1 MMKKTKSTSKKRVQ
15 IICLTVFFL
24 ASFAG
29 PCSEPIVTNS
39 YEFINHDSIRVSSP
53 ECERLIFTSFGSRYV
68 ASKNYR
74 LQDLTLTPDI
84 DSRIYYRDAPYL
96 SQDGSRLVYASD
108 CYRTGL
114 WPFAKRNFEI
124 FTSNMDGTD
133 VRRITRTR
141 SDELWP
147 VWSPDSTRIAF
158 LKSSEE
164 GTLSRL
170 YTIAFNGSD
179 IKPVGHAVHPIS
191 LDPPAWSPDGN
202 NFAFRNLDW
211 DELYVVGS
219 DDSYLQ
225 RVYEA
230 RRTAHNRA
238 RISAPVWSPDGG
250 AVAFLVSG
258 GVLISGGWSHDQWVL
273 YTIDIKN
280 MHIRSLLVTEFFE
293 FSDSFPL
300 MSVSFIS
307 WCADGSCIKV
317 FGERANLSE
326 FTNGDIRFISDG
338 G

>member
-1 MMKKTKSTSKKRVQ
+1 MTKMIKSTSKKRVQ

-29 PCSEPIVTNS
+29 PCSESIVTNS
-39 YEFINHDSIRVSSP
+39 YEFIKHDSIHVSSP
-53 ECERLIFTSFGSRYV
+53 ECERLIFTSFGSRHV
-68 ASKNYR
+68 ASKDYS
-74 LQDLTLTPDI
+74 LQDLIPTHDV
-84 DSRIYYRDAPYL
+84 DSRIYYRNAPYL

-108 CYRTGL
+108 CYSTGI

-124 FTSNMDGTD
+124 VTSNVDGTD

-158 LKSSEE
+158 LKSSVE
-164 GTLSRL
+164 GTFARL
-170 YTIAFNGSD
+170 YTIASDGSD
-179 IKPVGHAVHPIS
+179 TKPVGHAVHPIS
-191 LDPPAWSPDGN
+191 LDPPAWSPDGS
-202 NFAFRNLDW
+202 NFAFRNLDGE
-211 DELYVVGS
+211 ELYVVDS

-258 GVLISGGWSHDQWVL
+258 GFLISGVWSPDQWVL
-273 YTIDIKN
+273 YTINIEN
-280 MHIRSLLVTEFFE
+280 MDIRSLLVTESFK

-326 FTNGDIRFISDG
+326 FVYGDIRVVSDG